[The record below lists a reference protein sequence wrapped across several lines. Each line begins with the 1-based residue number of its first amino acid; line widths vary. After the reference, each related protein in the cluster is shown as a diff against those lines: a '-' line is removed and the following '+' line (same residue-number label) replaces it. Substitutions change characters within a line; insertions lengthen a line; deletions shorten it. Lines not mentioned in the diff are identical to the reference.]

1 MRACD
6 DELGIER
13 HQVNR
18 SQMMAPA
25 SAART
30 TYSSSLTST
39 RPAAMVIATLSL
51 VRAPMKFMA
60 ALMMMAARS
69 GSALV

>member
-1 MRACD
+1 
-6 DELGIER
+6 
-13 HQVNR
+13 
-18 SQMMAPA
+18 
-25 SAART
+25 
-30 TYSSSLTST
+30 
-39 RPAAMVIATLSL
+39 MVIATLSL

>member
-1 MRACD
+1 MSGEVNSGTMTFSTTPSQRTCWVVPVKTMVAPMRLPMRACD

-30 TYSSSLTST
+30 T
-39 RPAAMVIATLSL
+39 
-51 VRAPMKFMA
+51 
-60 ALMMMAARS
+60 
-69 GSALV
+69 